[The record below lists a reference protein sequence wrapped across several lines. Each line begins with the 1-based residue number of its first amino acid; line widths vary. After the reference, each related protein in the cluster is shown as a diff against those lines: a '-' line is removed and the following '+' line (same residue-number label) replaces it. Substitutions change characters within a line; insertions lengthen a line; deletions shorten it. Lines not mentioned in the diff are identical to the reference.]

1 MRWKLPW
8 LEFRK
13 DPRFFSLLIFTQ
25 VLGMLGL
32 LLVEQWSGVLEQ
44 RLQDKGQELLG
55 ADLSISVRRPFTEEE
70 KQVID
75 EKVRALADE
84 TAELIDTYSM
94 VYFGPEKESR
104 LAEMRGVKGRF
115 PFYGKIE
122 LSSGAKFE
130 DQIIIDEELKGLLNL
145 KTGDQISFGPV
156 QSSIDDFI
164 LKDDTAGLR
173 GFSLASRVYVP
184 MDKLLESGLIQFGS
198 TASFAYYFKIT
209 QLTQAQLDELQKTLL
224 DTFNDAA
231 VKVSRPKDAS
241 EQIGRVLSIVSDF
254 LGLSSLIAFILSLLG
269 LLYLWR
275 SYWNRKIKDLTMWQV
290 LGLTKKDLL
299 SLLMYQVVWVSLA
312 SSLIV
317 LILWLGIQTPSETI
331 LESITGVDFYFEIIW
346 PSLLREIAVFLL
358 FPILLLIPQ
367 MSVMSQLSK
376 NQLIRGNSEMK
387 LRPRWWNYL
396 PIVLL
401 LWGYACWIAN
411 SFKVGSLFWGLLL
424 LTFLI
429 GYFVFILLRRIVKLI
444 LRPGER
450 ISIYD
455 RLSLGLALRSWWRSP
470 QAMMMSFL
478 SFCLCSCLFMFL
490 LELEGMIQKDLSITT
505 KRPQIFLFDIQE
517 EQKED
522 LELWMQKNKLSLEAM
537 TPMIRAKL
545 EKVNGQAFQKSISTQ
560 GPRTREDEVES
571 RFRNRGLNLTIRQ
584 NLTDSESIIK
594 GEPFPGPYQ
603 EGDEYPLVSIER
615 RFAGRLNIDVGD
627 ILTIDVQG
635 VPVEAKVAN
644 FRRVNWTSFYPN
656 FFVSFQEGVIEEAPK
671 TFLAVLSN
679 LTSSEK
685 KLILREL
692 PRDFGNISMIDVE
705 KLILKLT
712 TLFEQVAKALKAM
725 SLLGLLVGVVILYSI
740 VIDQI
745 YLRRYDFML
754 QKSLGMTSKEV
765 RHGLHLEMFVTLFL
779 SFSLGAMLGYLMAM
793 MIGIEV
799 FSLDFM
805 WPQWSNIARVFLLMI
820 GAFFILSLASKRV
833 MKYRPRGLLAEN

>member
-122 LSSGAKFE
+122 LSSGAKFD

>member
-13 DPRFFSLLIFTQ
+13 DPRFFLLLIFTQ

-55 ADLSISVRRPFTEEE
+55 ADISISVRRPFTDEE
-70 KQVID
+70 KKLID
-75 EKVRALADE
+75 EKVRSVADDS
-84 TAELIDTYSM
+84 AELIDTYSM

-104 LAEMRGVKGRF
+104 LAELRGVKGNF
-115 PFYGKIE
+115 PFYGQIE
-122 LSSGAKFE
+122 LLSKKKFSN
-130 DQIIIDEELKGLLNL
+130 QIVIDDELRHLLNL
-145 KTGDQISFGPV
+145 KENDQISFGPI
-156 QSSIDDFI
+156 QDTISDFMI
-164 LKDDTAGLR
+164 KDDTAGLR

-184 MDKLLESGLIQFGS
+184 MEKLLESGLIQFGS

-209 QLTQAQLDELQKTLL
+209 KLSSTELDELQRTLL
-224 DTFNDAA
+224 DAFTDAA

-241 EQIGRVLSIVSDF
+241 EQIGRVLNIVSDF

-275 SYWNRKIKDLTMWQV
+275 SYWHRKMKDLTMWQV
-290 LGLTKKDLL
+290 LGLTKKSLL
-299 SLLMYQVVWVSLA
+299 ALLMYQVIWVSLA
-312 SSLIV
+312 SSIIV
-317 LILWLGIQTPSETI
+317 IILWLGIQIPSESV
-331 LESITGVDFYFEIIW
+331 LEAMTGVDFSFEIIW
-346 PSLLREIAVFLL
+346 ATLGREIAVFIL

-367 MSVMSQLSK
+367 MSLMSKISK
-376 NQLIRGNSEMK
+376 NQLIRGQVDMK
-387 LRPRWWNYL
+387 IRPRWWNYL
-396 PIVLL
+396 PVVFL
-401 LWGYACWIAN
+401 LWGYACWIAH

-424 LTFLI
+424 FTFFI
-429 GYFVFILLRRIVKLI
+429 GYFVFILLRRLVKGI
-444 LRPGER
+444 LRPGEK
-450 ISIYD
+450 ISINNK
-455 RLSLGLALRSWWRSP
+455 LSLGLALRAWWRSP
-470 QAMMMSFL
+470 QAMLMSFL

-490 LELEGMIQKDLSITT
+490 LELEGMIQSDLSVTS

-517 EQKED
+517 EQKEL
-522 LELWMQKNKLSLEAM
+522 LETWMDDHKLSLEAM

-545 EKVNGQAFQKSISTQ
+545 EKVNGKSFEKSISTQ

-584 NLTDSESIIK
+584 NITDSETITS
-594 GEPFPGPYQ
+594 GEAFSAPYK

-615 RFAGRLNIDVGD
+615 RFAQRLNLDLGD

-671 TFLAVLSN
+671 TFLAVLSR
-679 LTSSEK
+679 LTPNEK
-685 KLILREL
+685 RVVLREL
-692 PRDFGNISMIDVE
+692 PKDFGNVSMIDVE
-705 KLILKLT
+705 KLITKLT
-712 TLFEQVAKALKAM
+712 TLFEQVAKALKVM

-779 SFSLGAMLGYLMAM
+779 SFSLGSTLGYLMAM
-793 MIGIEV
+793 LIGKEV
-799 FSLDFM
+799 FALDFM
-805 WPQWSNIARVFLLMI
+805 WPQWGNIIRVFLLMI
-820 GAFFILSLASKRV
+820 GAFVILSLASKRV
-833 MKYRPRGLLAEN
+833 MKYQPRGLLAEN

>member
-122 LSSGAKFE
+122 LSSGTKFE

-224 DTFNDAA
+224 DTFSDAA

-571 RFRNRGLNLTIRQ
+571 RFRNRGLNLTVRQ

-627 ILTIDVQG
+627 IMTIDVQG

>member
-75 EKVRALADE
+75 EKVRAIADE

-122 LSSGAKFE
+122 LSSGTKFE

-164 LKDDTAGLR
+164 LKDDSAGLR

-224 DTFNDAA
+224 DTFSDAA

-299 SLLMYQVVWVSLA
+299 SLLMYQVVWVSLT

-517 EQKED
+517 EQKEN

-571 RFRNRGLNLTIRQ
+571 RFRNRGLNLTVRQ